1 MKSRTISS
9 IMMMVVLFAFVAT
22 SGSAAATPG
31 ATRALPASVLPG
43 ADFRITMSYSDI
55 GSMGQVNETLPDGFT
70 YVSSSLSSSA
80 VVTGI
85 GWAKFTLISG
95 LNFTYTVTASDV
107 VGTHTFSGTVKDEDK
122 NVAVIG
128 GKTTMKVG
136 VEDTTTTTS
145 ILSDTTATAAPPGEH
160 VTPTPVATK
169 KPTAKLASAP
179 AAGGDET
186 MPDAPAK
193 KGLPGFEGTIA
204 IAGLLAI
211 GYVMTRWKR

>member
-9 IMMMVVLFAFVAT
+9 IMVMVIVLFAFVAT
-22 SGSAAATPG
+22 SGSAAATLS

-43 ADFRITMSYSDI
+43 ADFRITICYSDI

-85 GWAKFTLISG
+85 GWAKFTLLSG

-107 VGTHTFSGTVKDEDK
+107 TGTHIFSGTVKDEDK

-128 GKTTMKVG
+128 GETTTKVS
-136 VEDTTTTTS
+136 VEDTTTTIGTTP
-145 ILSDTTATAAPPGEH
+145 DTTTTPAPPGEH
-160 VTPTPVATK
+160 VMPT
-169 KPTAKLASAP
+169 PTAKPASTP
-179 AAGGDET
+179 ATGGGAT
-186 MPDAPAK
+186 TPDAPAK
-193 KGLPGFEGTIA
+193 KGLPGFEGAVA

-211 GYVMTRWKR
+211 ACVMLRRKS